1 MNNNQIKL
9 KQYRE
14 PGQTF
19 CPYLFLHYHLDTDK
33 ASKLCCHAT
42 DSISKEQIDF
52 MDPQY
57 NELRDRTLNGE
68 KLSPCSRCYEAEDN
82 GFTSLRQR
90 CIDDVEAVNKTDFL
104 LDQVNK
110 YESGMN
116 IGPVWYDLRISN
128 NCNLSCI
135 MCGPL
140 YSSTWA
146 KEVGQEDTHLLY
158 EPDVE
163 ISADT
168 YKIQLAGGEPFM
180 IKKFSKMLAGIEN
193 TDCEII
199 VNTNA
204 TIVTKPLLDQLKR
217 FKNVHIVVSIDGP
230 GGINTMIR
238 KGSNWKTIKQ
248 NIKLFQDC
256 GFDVLVNTVVQ
267 KDNINYIYELGI
279 ALEEMG
285 IDDWI
290 VSPLFVPE
298 NLKWENQSK
307 VNWAGIE
314 KAIDLHSVK
323 RNENSLTLL
332 QHILK
337 EKP

>member
-1 MNNNQIKL
+1 
-9 KQYRE
+9 
-14 PGQTF
+14 
-19 CPYLFLHYHLDTDK
+19 
-33 ASKLCCHAT
+33 
-42 DSISKEQIDF
+42 
-52 MDPQY
+52 
-57 NELRDRTLNGE
+57 
-68 KLSPCSRCYEAEDN
+68 
-82 GFTSLRQR
+82 
-90 CIDDVEAVNKTDFL
+90 
-104 LDQVNK
+104 
-110 YESGMN
+110 
-116 IGPVWYDLRISN
+116 
-128 NCNLSCI
+128 